1 MSSARD
7 ARDSGDPKR
16 GFWNC
21 LSGVFSKGGWIG
33 KRVAKTVGKASPLRT
48 SGGEVTTGKKKDCQR
63 LSFWDYLEWIGR
75 SYFYAPIVA
84 VSVAWVGVMASLYPS
99 QIRASLGNVALFS
112 GDPLN
117 KTATWFW
124 FLTIVAGLLF
134 WGRRAAEGRA
144 LKRENRER
152 KRLIKSQEEA
162 AEQLRLEVRTMPPDS
177 FLSQFST
184 SFRSVER
191 AFTKALEAFGDTE
204 SGYGAQRE
212 TLVLSIQSGLLSMIE
227 LARSFDENKSDR
239 YAANVMLYIPSG
251 ALNDDAVQEVDDRLL
266 HAADEVSSRNLR
278 GVLDL
283 RTDLTVVSE
292 SAEED
297 WSTDED
303 LQTVAFAIPQKHRS
317 QETSYRDEQK
327 WRTGPGAPKAL
338 LTGNADLFGD
348 TREIREWLNNWS
360 TLEEDAKFRI
370 LGYIT
375 SEGQPQIGSF
385 FSSPLIPSSDDAN
398 IFLDGPEDETEENV
412 DSQTNPLLD
421 HALPYG
427 VLNMHRSESGIL
439 KGRAESQEYFEL
451 VTLPIK
457 DRLARLV
464 GLLAHL
470 EYDKHSTWQHL

>member
-1 MSSARD
+1 MSSGTEI
-7 ARDSGDPKR
+7 RDSDESK

-21 LSGVFSKGGWIG
+21 ISGVFTKEGWIG
-33 KRVAKTVGKASPLRT
+33 RRVAKRVGKASSYKTSSGEET
-48 SGGEVTTGKKKDCQR
+48 SGEEEGRQR
-63 LSFWDYLEWIGR
+63 LNFGDYLEWVGR

-84 VSVAWVGVMASLYPS
+84 VSVAWVGVLASLYPA

-124 FLTIVAGLLF
+124 FLTIGAGLLF

-144 LKRENRER
+144 LERENRER

-191 AFTKALEAFGDTE
+191 AFTRALEAFGDTE
-204 SGYGAQRE
+204 AEYGAQHE
-212 TLVLSIQSGLLSMIE
+212 TLVLSIRSGLLSMIE
-227 LARSFDENKSDR
+227 LARSFDGNKSDR
-239 YAANVMLYIPSG
+239 YAANVMLFVPSS
-251 ALNDDAVQEVDDRLL
+251 ALDDDQVQGIDDRLM

-297 WSTDED
+297 WSTDGD
-303 LQTVAFAIPQKHRS
+303 LQTVAFAIPRKHRS
-317 QETSYRDEQK
+317 QETSYRDEKK

-348 TREIREWLNNWS
+348 TSEIREWLDNWS
-360 TLEEDAKFRI
+360 TLEGDAKAII
-370 LGYIT
+370 LKYIT

-385 FSSPLIPSSDDAN
+385 FSSPLIPSSNDAD
-398 IFLDGPEDETEENV
+398 IFLDGPEGETEEDG
-412 DSQTNPLLD
+412 DSRTNPLLD
-421 HALPYG
+421 HTLPYG
-427 VLNMHRSESGIL
+427 VLNVHRSEPGVL
-439 KGRAESQEYFEL
+439 KGSAKSQEYFEI
-451 VTLPIK
+451 VALPIK
-457 DRLARLV
+457 DRLARLI

-470 EYDKHSTWQHL
+470 EYDEHEAWQHL